1 MPKDWKRTA
10 EQPWT
15 SIGEVGAESYR
26 CGYCGDD
33 VGSDRGIQ
41 NSGKNSFIRICP
53 LCNCPT
59 FFSAQREQWPGPRVG
74 GNVSQIAD
82 DVKGIY
88 EEARRSITVNAYTGA
103 VMLCRTIL
111 MHVAVEKGAKAG
123 ESFQSYVKWLID
135 EHYVPRG
142 SDGWLDYIRARG
154 NDANHKIVPMDRD
167 DALGVLGFTEAL
179 LRNVYEL
186 PAAVP
191 ATGAK
196 QL

>member
-1 MPKDWKRTA
+1 MPKDWRRTSG
-10 EQPWT
+10 QPWRG
-15 SIGEVGAESYR
+15 IQEVEAASFR
-26 CGYCGDD
+26 CGYCGDQ
-33 VGSDRGIQ
+33 VGSDRGLTTDA
-41 NSGKNSFIRICP
+41 KDAFIRICP

-59 FFSAQREQWPGPRVG
+59 FFSAPQEQWPGPRVG

-82 DVKGIY
+82 DVKGLY
-88 EEARRSITVNAYTGA
+88 EEARQSVTVNAYTGA

-111 MHVAVEKGAKAG
+111 MHVAVEKGAKPG
-123 ESFQSYVKWLID
+123 ETFQSYVKWLID

-154 NDANHKIVPMDRD
+154 NDANHKIVPMNRD
-167 DALGVLGFTEAL
+167 DALGVLGFTEAM

-191 ATGAK
+191 TPAGT
-196 QL
+196 QP